1 MAKHSVFHARTK
13 HIEIDLHF
21 IRDQVLQGKIELQFI
36 PTEDQPADLLTKH
49 LTSSRFLFLKT
60 QLCLIPR
67 PFHLRRDDK
76 PLIEEEGSVT

>member
-1 MAKHSVFHARTK
+1 MAKNSVFHGRTK

-21 IRDQVLQGKIELQFI
+21 IRDQVFRGKIQLHFVPIEK
-36 PTEDQPADLLTKH
+36 QPADVLTKH

-60 QLCLIPR
+60 QFCLVPI

-76 PLIEEEGSVT
+76 PTVEEELVT